1 MLLWRKRKRAQE
13 GKWLR
18 TNEDCTALCAA
29 LNCSVMASSFNI
41 LNAKSKRNTRGLRLK
56 WRMNFWAL
64 IIIRRVQ
71 RVRSS
76 AILEP
81 RLFTK
86 ASLSI
91 SALISRTTATG
102 NWIPVDE
109 TLKSTSLEY
118 DCSTDSPLDMDNS
131 FFHSSGIPSK
141 LCHQEKGNEPHK
153 LLRKMAKRRA

>member
-1 MLLWRKRKRAQE
+1 MLLWRKRKIAQE
-13 GKWLR
+13 VKWLR

-41 LNAKSKRNTRGLRLK
+41 LNAKLKRNTRGLRLK

-102 NWIPVDE
+102 NWILIDE
-109 TLKSTSLEY
+109 AIYPLILSSPDY
-118 DCSTDSPLDMDNS
+118 NCSTDSPSEMDNNVS
-131 FFHSSGIPSK
+131 HSSGIPSK
-141 LCHQEKGNEPHK
+141 LCHQEKDNDRHK
-153 LLRKMAKRRA
+153 VLRKTA